1 MRRRGE
7 RSKDA
12 AEGTPVKSEM
22 EEEASSET
30 RISTVEKELIG
41 LKEEV
46 TEVKILLKLL
56 TEGKRIDGGLEE
68 KEDMEKKIKDGVEPR
83 TSPDEGID
91 QSSEGQQ
98 KPQSKP
104 NSKMKTSRLTHEALA
119 SVCWSGEYS
128 HHRKSVFVNASNV
141 NLETLVCKSREKIP
155 MEVFGNLQRTYET
168 QREYDGLSSLE
179 KSVHILMRMDEVV
192 KKMAY
197 DSEYNI
203 HWTAA
208 EEWEKISNAAV
219 LHILR
224 MESLPRSRLEAADLL
239 DTVRFPITKG
249 NHGGTII
256 EKYRTSFPAYIC
268 EYRKAYVYMMLAED
282 EQLYAM
288 MMKDS
293 SRSIPLR
300 DASQKL
306 SRELLPMPG
315 LISRLTA
322 KIPDDL

>member
-46 TEVKILLKLL
+46 TEVKMLLKLL

-119 SVCWSGEYS
+119 SVCWTGEYS

-155 MEVFGNLQRTYET
+155 MEVFGNLQRTYEM
-168 QREYDGLSSLE
+168 QRFGQQPSCGSPTRRGLRCRHSS
-179 KSVHILMRMDEVV
+179 VGQCRRVGV
-192 KKMAY
+192 
-197 DSEYNI
+197 
-203 HWTAA
+203 W
-208 EEWEKISNAAV
+208 
-219 LHILR
+219 
-224 MESLPRSRLEAADLL
+224 
-239 DTVRFPITKG
+239 
-249 NHGGTII
+249 
-256 EKYRTSFPAYIC
+256 
-268 EYRKAYVYMMLAED
+268 
-282 EQLYAM
+282 
-288 MMKDS
+288 
-293 SRSIPLR
+293 
-300 DASQKL
+300 
-306 SRELLPMPG
+306 
-315 LISRLTA
+315 
-322 KIPDDL
+322 